1 MQRAHQGEQESE
13 SGLTHGCDWNDV
25 TLIGMRLQ
33 DENKR
38 LEENERKARMIVNE
52 RLDSLLYDIQ
62 DVMNS
67 KGNPKNEK
75 MDIDMEEA

>member
-1 MQRAHQGEQESE
+1 M
-13 SGLTHGCDWNDV
+13 

-33 DENKR
+33 DENKK

>member
-1 MQRAHQGEQESE
+1 
-13 SGLTHGCDWNDV
+13 
-25 TLIGMRLQ
+25 MRLQ
-33 DENKR
+33 DENKK